1 MVYSFSGVQCMYE
14 SAGRKKWYSGK
25 TLVRLSLFFYSEYL
39 VGFSVLNKQISLYWV
54 RKKAINQI
62 KSNHLV
68 TALISNLQIFLT
80 VFRERSGREMKLA
93 KLMQS
98 KDQLT
103 LSLNVNSYKF
113 KRVFFF
119 NKEKKITFVHSFS
132 CFWVHIK
139 KQDVTWE
146 LSHVLKYF
154 HKTSA

>member
-1 MVYSFSGVQCMYE
+1 MVVYSFSGVQCMYE

-98 KDQLT
+98 KDQST

-113 KRVFFF
+113 KRGFFFF
-119 NKEKKITFVHSFS
+119 NKEKK
-132 CFWVHIK
+132 
-139 KQDVTWE
+139 D
-146 LSHVLKYF
+146 YF
-154 HKTSA
+154 CT